1 MDNQILDSDFITT
14 AEAPNLILAS
24 KGKRFGNYLIDTIFA
39 YMTIILFVMIIVP
52 INPSLVESMAE
63 NGNGTPFIDYVFGY
77 IAMFLY
83 YFASESLLK
92 GRSIG
97 KFVTGTRAVRFD
109 HDYITTGDAAKR
121 SLCRLVPFDALSFL
135 GSYGYG
141 WHDKWTDT
149 MVVNEKEFK
158 QYYGESI

>member
-24 KGKRFGNYLIDTIFA
+24 KGKRFGNYLIDLVFA
-39 YMTIILFVMIIVP
+39 YVTIILVMAAFVLV
-52 INPSLVESMAE
+52 NPSMIERL
-63 NGNGTPFIDYVFGY
+63 GNDSSSSSLFEYV
-77 IAMFLY
+77 IAYSALFLY

-149 MVVNEKEFK
+149 IVVNEKEFK